1 MIRLKK
7 YLLAVLAL
15 SLFLVGC
22 GKSNKETVE
31 ETKEDLQTE
40 QETVKEKDNN
50 SKTTENTDLNARE
63 KFALEYFTKLFKE
76 GVLDVEN
83 TFRPD
88 TVSKESLEE
97 YAQSFV
103 KGFDY
108 QDMKDKAGEN
118 FTVRDNHV
126 IKENGDAAF
135 GFAYVDD
142 KILFDN
148 FYVENVILRA
158 VDHLVYTINGVNS
171 KDIDLPKSDKFNH
184 LIDYT
189 LPKTKIKIENKVL
202 GDMEKEI
209 SLINDQEIIITELF
223 EVPENINKQDLTAF
237 TTEVTQKLTEIIR
250 GKATADEV
258 LSKYFEDGTPSS
270 VLSTLNEALFYAKA
284 IKRDDSDFQLV
295 ELNDVKYLSNDTL
308 IVTLY
313 GKLGTFQDCQSTYYV
328 VVQEDGSLK
337 ISKYQPSEYFMENR

>member
-31 ETKEDLQTE
+31 ETKEELQTE
-40 QETVKEKDNN
+40 QETVKEENNN
-50 SKTTENTDLNARE
+50 SNTTENTELNARE
-63 KFALEYFTKLFKE
+63 KFALEYFNKLLKE

-118 FTVRDNHV
+118 FTIRDNHV

-142 KILFDN
+142 KIIFDN
-148 FYVENVILRA
+148 FYVSDIVFNANEN
-158 VDHLVYTINGVNS
+158 LVYTINGVSS
-171 KDIDLPKSDKFNH
+171 KDFTLPVHKEHYK

-209 SLINDQEIIITELF
+209 SLINGHEINIGEIFELS
-223 EVPENINKQDLTAF
+223 EKVNNQDLTAF
-237 TTEVTQKLTEIIR
+237 ATEVNQKIIESIR
-250 GKATADEV
+250 GDVSADEV
-258 LSKYFEDGTPSS
+258 LKQYFEEGTPSS
-270 VLSTLNEALFYAKA
+270 VLSNLNEVVWWA
-284 IKRDDSDFQLV
+284 D
-295 ELNDVKYLSNDTL
+295 DVKKKGRDYQLAELKDVRYSFNDTVRVCITGKPSASYSNTESYFW
-308 IVTLY
+308 IVIY
-313 GKLGTFQDCQSTYYV
+313 
-328 VVQEDGSLK
+328 EDGSLK
-337 ISKYQPSEYFMENR
+337 VSKTQNSEYFTRK

>member
-31 ETKEDLQTE
+31 ETKEELQTE
-40 QETVKEKDNN
+40 QETVKEEDNN
-50 SKTTENTDLNARE
+50 SNTRKNTDLNARE

-108 QDMKDKAGEN
+108 QDIKDKAGEN
-118 FTVRDNHV
+118 FTVSDNYL
-126 IKENGDAAF
+126 INEKDDIAF
-135 GFAYVDD
+135 GFEYVDD

-148 FYVENVILRA
+148 FYVKDIIFNANEN
-158 VDHLVYTINGVNS
+158 LVYTINGVSS
-171 KDIDLPKSDKFNH
+171 KDFTLPTHKEHYK

-209 SLINDQEIIITELF
+209 SLINGHEINIGEIFEL
-223 EVPENINKQDLTAF
+223 PEKVNNQDLTAF
-237 TTEVTQKLTEIIR
+237 ATEVNQKIIEIIK
-250 GKATADEV
+250 GNVSADEV
-258 LSKYFEDGTPSS
+258 LKQYFEEGTPSS
-270 VLSTLNEALFYAKA
+270 VLSNLNEVVSWANYVK
-284 IKRDDSDFQLV
+284 KKDRDYKLV
-295 ELNDVKYLSNDTL
+295 ELKDVRYSFNDTVRVCISGNVGGSSVDRDTYL
-308 IVTLY
+308 WIVIY
-313 GKLGTFQDCQSTYYV
+313 
-328 VVQEDGSLK
+328 EDGSLK
-337 ISKYQPSEYFMENR
+337 VSKTQNSEYFTRK